1 MIKKS
6 ILSLAATFCCLVLM
20 NAQQTI
26 AVMNSS
32 TKQVLQLSA
41 LDGSV
46 VNLSYIDTSPQS
58 PGTIKGIAQIDD
70 KIWITDQT
78 QDRIYIYS
86 NSGSYESTITGGLD
100 NIRGL
105 NVVNNEVW
113 VANEGSNNGA
123 TANSVVRF
131 SKAGVLLGSY
141 PTILSP
147 FDAFDIGGG
156 SALVSSFSSNGIAKL
171 SYDGTVSTPFVP
183 AAVLS
188 NPEQMNFNTTGN
200 IIVAVFGSLGSNP
213 AGIYEY
219 TPSGTMVNKWPIS
232 TGSVRGVIAAQNGNY
247 LVSTS
252 TGVYSL
258 NPATSVSTLI
268 VAGNFQFFTKLSTNL
283 AVNENAGI
291 SAKIYPNPVKDVLNI
306 SNNKDI
312 DQVMIYSATGQL
324 QVQQK
329 VKGSSAQLDLS
340 KLSSGMYLLKIQDKS
355 LKTQTLKVIKK

>member
-32 TKQVLQLSA
+32 TKQVLQLSD

-86 NSGSYESTITGGLD
+86 NSGSYESTITGSLD

-131 SKAGVLLGSY
+131 SKAGALLGSY

-258 NPATSVSTLI
+258 NPTTSVSTLI

-324 QVQQK
+324 QMQQK
-329 VKGSSAQLDLS
+329 VKGNSAQLDLS